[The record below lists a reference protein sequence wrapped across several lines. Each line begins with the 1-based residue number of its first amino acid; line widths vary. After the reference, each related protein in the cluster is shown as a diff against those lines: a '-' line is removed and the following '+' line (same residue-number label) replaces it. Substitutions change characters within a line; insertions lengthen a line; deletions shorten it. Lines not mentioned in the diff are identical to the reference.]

1 MLAVN
6 KWDAIR
12 GISIPN
18 LGKTCLLLFPYNLY
32 STYRSQLSEI
42 FHSKSPFRA
51 WKAAECRERRN
62 RKKLGRRSDEKTLY
76 TIFNFEIA
84 LVYNIVHLILT
95 KPGIL
100 GGAPFFLQYAKWT
113 FFCDNGFPRRIF
125 YPS

>member
-1 MLAVN
+1 MPSEGSQSQTWERLACFFFLTICIQLIARNCRKYFTRKVLLE
-6 KWDAIR
+6 
-12 GISIPN
+12 
-18 LGKTCLLLFPYNLY
+18 LGKLLNA
-32 STYRSQLSEI
+32 EKGGI
-42 FHSKSPFRA
+42 EKSWEEEA
-51 WKAAECRERRN
+51 MK
-62 RKKLGRRSDEKTLY
+62 KTLY